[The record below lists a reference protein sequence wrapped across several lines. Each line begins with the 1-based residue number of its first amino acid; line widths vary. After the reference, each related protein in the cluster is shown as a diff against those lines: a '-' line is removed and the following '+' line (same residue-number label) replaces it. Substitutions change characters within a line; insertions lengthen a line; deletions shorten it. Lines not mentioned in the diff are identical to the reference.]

1 MASSVASLHS
11 QTSLKAIFRT
21 LQNQAGDIFSDAHNA
36 HSASITACLEN
47 LGHLITPDNED
58 TLDDLGSFI
67 RSGVCHIVRNYETN
81 RAAISPSVL
90 NFLMTAIR
98 SYNHIVALGGGGGDG
113 SAAGAAAAAGAYRL
127 PPETCQ
133 GASSAGNAFL
143 VQVLVP
149 LIDAGALH
157 VFPIGVPLVFDVKV
171 PESFIMRSP
180 SPKDGPRRPSM
191 SFGRAVKA
199 AKTARRRYRRQ
210 RRVELGA
217 VSASSSSGSDSSN
230 SNGGRGG
237 GGKRSKCSRRI
248 KRRTLKY
255 IKK

>member
-1 MASSVASLHS
+1 MAALVAYLHS
-11 QTSLKAIFRT
+11 QTNPKAIFRT

-58 TLDDLGSFI
+58 YLDDLSSFI

-81 RAAISPSVL
+81 RAAVSPSVL

-98 SYNHIVALGGGGGDG
+98 SYNHIVALGGGGDG
-113 SAAGAAAAAGAYRL
+113 SAAAGAYRL

-133 GASSAGNAFL
+133 GASSTGNAFL
-143 VQVLVP
+143 MQVLVP

-180 SPKDGPRRPSM
+180 SPKHGPRRPGM
-191 SFGRAVKA
+191 SFGKAARA

-210 RRVELGA
+210 MRAELGA

-230 SNGGRGG
+230 SNGGGR
-237 GGKRSKCSRRI
+237 KSKYSRRI
-248 KRRTLKY
+248 KRRTSKY
-255 IKK
+255 IKNKK